1 MKKAPAAQK
10 RLKRRA
16 RGNGSSRAP
25 TPTGL
30 REISAYR
37 RAGARSRR
45 NRAQTTLFT
54 SLGEGGVMRSM
65 TEGVLLFAKLPQ
77 SPFGDSPLTEG
88 AKKVTKEQTEG
99 DRRRPTV

>member
-1 MKKAPAAQK
+1 
-10 RLKRRA
+10 
-16 RGNGSSRAP
+16 
-25 TPTGL
+25 
-30 REISAYR
+30 
-37 RAGARSRR
+37 
-45 NRAQTTLFT
+45 
-54 SLGEGGVMRSM
+54 MRSM